1 MYMYVPFKKSRIFQ
15 NVTLLSYFLQHLQM
29 ELAIGPLCRR
39 VSDLGKPYKLLRAF
53 RPLLFQTSEHIANSP
68 ALGEIIPHS
77 TALHFLFARAPAE
90 LMSPHEVRHR
100 IVFDNWLNFCF
111 LPKILRNSF
120 AGFLKCL
127 KHEIFINIVG
137 RNLTYPEL
145 NLTEIDWNLFTHS

>member
-1 MYMYVPFKKSRIFQ
+1 MTSFILHNVLSLLYHLADKEFYSFGSHPTSYMYMYVPFKKSRIFQ

-100 IVFDNWLNFCF
+100 IVFDN
-111 LPKILRNSF
+111 
-120 AGFLKCL
+120 
-127 KHEIFINIVG
+127 
-137 RNLTYPEL
+137 
-145 NLTEIDWNLFTHS
+145 